1 MPLDVANHVHKVGK
15 DQLIVSIAVAPEDIV
30 EPLADIGG
38 GRLSGCHT
46 IHKLATDR
54 LGYPSRDAEG
64 GRKGALGG
72 AIKARAYR
80 NVSCSAPD
88 S

>member
-1 MPLDVANHVHKVGK
+1 MAGSSKDNQCRLRACKESRPDSPLGGVAAKMPLDVANHVHKVGK

-38 GRLSGCHT
+38 GGLGGCHT

-54 LGYPSRDAEG
+54 LG
-64 GRKGALGG
+64 
-72 AIKARAYR
+72 
-80 NVSCSAPD
+80 
-88 S
+88 